1 MNTRNT
7 SASVNKVAPVGAHGD
22 EVVLPPKR
30 ALIQYQSPDTL
41 KQLDFGRHGAA
52 VKLTALLITR
62 LPIIV
67 LSFGTLAGAYVGI
80 AKAARWL

>member
-7 SASVNKVAPVGAHGD
+7 PDSVNKVALIGAHRD

-30 ALIQYQSPDTL
+30 ALFHCQPPDTL
-41 KQLDFGRHGAA
+41 KQLDFGKHCAA

-62 LPIIV
+62 LPRIV
-67 LSFGTLAGAYVGI
+67 LSFGTLAGACVGI
-80 AKAARWL
+80 AKGAGWL